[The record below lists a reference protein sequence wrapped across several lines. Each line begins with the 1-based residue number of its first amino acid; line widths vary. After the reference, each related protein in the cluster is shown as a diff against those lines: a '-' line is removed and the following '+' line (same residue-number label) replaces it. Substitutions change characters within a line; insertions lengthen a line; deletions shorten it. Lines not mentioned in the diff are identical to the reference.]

1 MHIVFYER
9 YSSVCVPA
17 TRLQAPQRAWLRS
30 RPRESQRPRPLRA
43 PPPQRPQ
50 WWRPQPRGRPPPCS
64 QQARP
69 KERSWS
75 F

>member
-1 MHIVFYER
+1 MKVIHV
-9 YSSVCVPA
+9 SA
-17 TRLQAPQRAWLRS
+17 TRLQAPRQAWLRS
-30 RPRESQRPRPLRA
+30 RPREPQWPQPRPLRA

-69 KERSWS
+69 LGKEAGH
-75 F
+75 FNKKL